1 MNTFG
6 TIKTKIERVSAKL
19 YKKPE
24 FKGFISELKIMVLE
38 NKDISE
44 LYYIYD
50 DLSKSKGLPKD
61 IADDYLN
68 ETLEYSEILIESS
81 KTLLK
86 KIDRWVSS
94 YIKESSNDY
103 KDIDNS
109 IYNRSIRN
117 LESILESKN
126 RIKKTLMSE
135 EVNPIVKESV
145 ILPIST
151 MVKIANDALKKEINN
166 LNENDRKELDEILVL
181 TSDEVKKEM
190 SELKESVVKGLKSTL
205 TESKDGDLNDTI
217 QNTINKIMDSKVDH
231 YNLYKLRKLKT
242 GL

>member
-6 TIKTKIERVSAKL
+6 TIKTKIERVSAEL

-61 IADDYLN
+61 IADDYIN

-81 KTLLK
+81 EISLK

-94 YIKESSNDY
+94 YIKESTNDY
-103 KDIDNS
+103 KDIDNA
-109 IYNRSIRN
+109 IYNKSIRN

-126 RIKKTLMSE
+126 RIKKTLISE
-135 EVNPIVKESV
+135 EVKPIVKESV
-145 ILPIST
+145 TLPIST
-151 MVKIANDALKKEINN
+151 MVKIANDSLKKEINN
-166 LNENDRKELDEILVL
+166 LNENDRKELDDILTL
-181 TSDEVKKEM
+181 TLDEVKQEM
-190 SELKESVVKGLKSTL
+190 SELKEIVVKGLKTTL
-205 TESKDGDLNDTI
+205 TESKDGDLNNTI
-217 QNTINKIMDSKVDH
+217 QNTINKIAESKVDH
-231 YNLYKLRKLKT
+231 YNLYKLRQLNS

>member
-50 DLSKSKGLPKD
+50 DLSKSKGLSKD

-181 TSDEVKKEM
+181 TSDKVKKEM
-190 SELKESVVKGLKSTL
+190 SELKESVVKGLRSTL

>member
-6 TIKTKIERVSAKL
+6 TIKTKIEKVSTKL

-24 FKGFISELKIMVLE
+24 FKGFISELKTMVLE

-61 IADDYLN
+61 IADDYIN

-81 KTLLK
+81 KTSLK

-94 YIKESSNDY
+94 YIKESTNDY
-103 KDIDNS
+103 KDIDNA
-109 IYNRSIRN
+109 IYNTGIRN

-126 RIKKTLMSE
+126 RIKKTLISE
-135 EVNPIVKESV
+135 EVTPIVKESV
-145 ILPIST
+145 TLPIST
-151 MVKIANDALKKEINN
+151 MVKIANDSLKKEINN
-166 LNENDRKELDEILVL
+166 LNGNDRKELDEILVL
-181 TSDEVKKEM
+181 TSDEIKKEM
-190 SELKESVVKGLKSTL
+190 SELKESVVKGLKTTL
-205 TESKDGDLNDTI
+205 TESKDSDLNDTI
-217 QNTINKIMDSKVDH
+217 QNTINKIMDSKEDH
-231 YNLYKLRKLKT
+231 YNLYKLRKLNT
-242 GL
+242 EL

>member
-6 TIKTKIERVSAKL
+6 TIKKKIEKVSTEL

-24 FKGFISELKIMVLE
+24 FKKFISELKIMVLE
-38 NKDISE
+38 NKDVSE

-81 KTLLK
+81 MRELHLL
-86 KIDRWVSS
+86 DQWVSY
-94 YIKESSNDY
+94 YIQESHNDY
-103 KDIDNS
+103 KDIDNA
-109 IYNRSIRN
+109 IYNKSIRN

-126 RIKKTLMSE
+126 RIKKTLISE
-135 EVNPIVKESV
+135 EVKETIKEGSY
-145 ILPIST
+145 LPISS
-151 MVKIANDALKKEINN
+151 MVKIGNESLKKEFNK
-166 LNENDRKELDEILVL
+166 LNESERKELNDILTL
-181 TSDEVKKEM
+181 SEDEVKKEM
-190 SELKESVVKGLKSTL
+190 SELKETVIKGLKNTL
-205 TESKDGDLNDTI
+205 TESKDGDLDTTI
-217 QNTINKIMDSKVDH
+217 QNTINKIMESKEDH
-231 YNLYKLRKLKT
+231 YNLYKLRKLNT

>member
-6 TIKTKIERVSAKL
+6 TIKTKIEKVSAEL

-81 KTLLK
+81 ETSLK

-94 YIKESSNDY
+94 YIKESTNDY
-103 KDIDNS
+103 KDIDNA
-109 IYNRSIRN
+109 IYNKSIRN

-126 RIKKTLMSE
+126 RIKKTLISE
-135 EVNPIVKESV
+135 EVKPIVKESV
-145 ILPIST
+145 TLPIST
-151 MVKIANDALKKEINN
+151 MVKIANDSLKKEINN
-166 LNENDRKELDEILVL
+166 LNETDLKELNGILTL
-181 TSDEVKKEM
+181 TSDEIKKEM
-190 SELKESVVKGLKSTL
+190 SELKESVVKGLKTTL
-205 TESKDGDLNDTI
+205 TESKDSDLNDTI
-217 QNTINKIMDSKVDH
+217 QNTINKIMDSKEDH
-231 YNLYKLRKLKT
+231 YNLYKLRKLNT

>member
-6 TIKTKIERVSAKL
+6 TIKTKIEKVSTKL

-24 FKGFISELKIMVLE
+24 FKGFISELKTMVLE

-61 IADDYLN
+61 IADDYIN

-81 KTLLK
+81 KTSLK

-94 YIKESSNDY
+94 YIKESTNDY
-103 KDIDNS
+103 KDIDNA
-109 IYNRSIRN
+109 IYNTGIRN

-126 RIKKTLMSE
+126 RIKKTLISE
-135 EVNPIVKESV
+135 EVTPIVKESV
-145 ILPIST
+145 TLPIST
-151 MVKIANDALKKEINN
+151 MVKIANDSLKKEINN

-181 TSDEVKKEM
+181 TSDEIKKEM
-190 SELKESVVKGLKSTL
+190 SELKESVVKGLKTTL
-205 TESKDGDLNDTI
+205 TESKDSDLNDTI
-217 QNTINKIMDSKVDH
+217 QNTINKIMDSKEDH
-231 YNLYKLRKLKT
+231 YNLYKLRKLNT
-242 GL
+242 EL

>member
-6 TIKTKIERVSAKL
+6 TIKTKIEKVSTKL

-24 FKGFISELKIMVLE
+24 FKGFISELKTMVLE

-61 IADDYLN
+61 IADDYIN

-81 KTLLK
+81 KTSLK

-94 YIKESSNDY
+94 YIKESTNDY
-103 KDIDNS
+103 KDIDNA
-109 IYNRSIRN
+109 IYNTGIRN

-126 RIKKTLMSE
+126 RIKKTLISE
-135 EVNPIVKESV
+135 EVTPIVKESV
-145 ILPIST
+145 TLPIST
-151 MVKIANDALKKEINN
+151 MVKIANDSLKKEINN

-181 TSDEVKKEM
+181 TSDEIKKEM
-190 SELKESVVKGLKSTL
+190 SELKESVVKGLKTTL
-205 TESKDGDLNDTI
+205 TESKDSDLNNTI
-217 QNTINKIMDSKVDH
+217 QNTINKIMDSKEDH
-231 YNLYKLRKLKT
+231 YNLYKLRKLNT
-242 GL
+242 EL